1 MSIELYQLAHFFSV
15 IMLTAVV
22 FGALAAPQP
31 EYRRQALMWS
41 GILALVALVSGFGLL
56 GRGGFGFPGWAIV
69 KVACWLGLA
78 VLTGMAFRM
87 PGQTGTLRM
96 LTIVAAFL
104 AVGMVV
110 LKPF

>member
-1 MSIELYQLAHFFSV
+1 M
-15 IMLTAVV
+15 
-22 FGALAAPQP
+22 
-31 EYRRQALMWS
+31 
-41 GILALVALVSGFGLL
+41 
-56 GRGGFGFPGWAIV
+56 

-87 PGQTGTLRM
+87 PGQIGTLRM
-96 LTIVAAFL
+96 LAIVAVFL